1 MSNKLH
7 IKYSLRGNEDIYVQ
21 EIEKNSLS
29 VKEFLEIISVK
40 HNQEFNKLF
49 TKGSQIKPDDNLSE
63 YCNGANIVLIAQ
75 SSDNHQKN
83 LIDIEPKRQDILPLF
98 FDDMTNFKVNK
109 IIRDDLQLT
118 EIYEVEHKKKKQR
131 KIPSRVSNSEQALI

>member
-63 YCNGANIVLIAQ
+63 YCN
-75 SSDNHQKN
+75 
-83 LIDIEPKRQDILPLF
+83 ILN
-98 FDDMTNFKVNK
+98 T
-109 IIRDDLQLT
+109 
-118 EIYEVEHKKKKQR
+118 
-131 KIPSRVSNSEQALI
+131 